1 MLTGVL
7 QFASNGTWTK
17 ALGWRESLQKL
28 ERVTKKGEVSEET
41 REEEAKKKKK
51 EKKKDGGVGFGCYIP
66 GQCLHRVTQQA
77 GARLR
82 IIFFSFSFET

>member
-17 ALGWRESLQKL
+17 ALGWRETLQKL
-28 ERVTKKGEVSEET
+28 ERVTKKGEVSEEA
-41 REEEAKKKKK
+41 REEEAKKR
-51 EKKKDGGVGFGCYIP
+51 KKDGGVGVGCYIP